1 MPVSKEL
8 DPTKSPWDFFG
19 NRLRDLREA
28 KGLKQGELGKLV
40 FQSHAYI
47 SQLETA
53 FRIPELDLV
62 ERIDAALEAEGDL
75 ITTFLMAKRAQEDRS
90 AVPEY
95 FAAVADLE
103 KVARRIDWFADS
115 LFPGLLQ
122 TAEYAESLIRDSDP
136 FRSEEGVSKLVTDR
150 MQRSD
155 VLEGTSPPRLT
166 VVLDES
172 ALRRVVG
179 GPKVMAGQLSHTAQM
194 ARARRLVVQVVPFSE
209 GAHPLVAGQ
218 LIIMHF
224 ADTPPLAYQE
234 GPHGGQVLEKS
245 ALTEAAMLSYHL
257 TCAAALA
264 PEASL
269 KLMESVAEEYSK

>member
-1 MPVSKEL
+1 MPNSKDL

-19 NRLRDLREA
+19 NRLRRLREA
-28 KGLKQGELGKLV
+28 KGLSQGDLGGLV

-53 FRIPELDLV
+53 ARIPELELV
-62 ERIDAALEAEGDL
+62 ERIDAALDANGDL
-75 ITTFLMAKRAQEDRS
+75 VTTFRMAKKAQEDRTS
-90 AVPEY
+90 VPEY

-103 KVARRIDWFADS
+103 KVAQRIDWFADS

-122 TAEYAESLIRDSDP
+122 TSEYAEALIRKSDP
-136 FRSEEGVSKLVTDR
+136 FRSEEAITTLIADR
-150 MQRSD
+150 MDRSSI
-155 VLEGTSPPRLT
+155 LGGTAAPRLT

-172 ALRRVVG
+172 ALRRVTG
-179 GPKVMAGQLSHTAQM
+179 GREVMAAQLSHTVQM
-194 ARARRLVVQVVPFSE
+194 ARTRRVVVQVVPFSE

-224 ADTPPLAYQE
+224 ADTPPIAYQE

-245 ALTEAAMLSYHL
+245 TLTDAAMLSYHL
-257 TCAAALA
+257 TCAAALS
-264 PEASL
+264 PERSL
-269 KLMESVAEEYSK
+269 ELMESVAEEYRK

>member
-1 MPVSKEL
+1 MPNSKDL

-53 FRIPELDLV
+53 FRIPDLELV
-62 ERIDAALEAEGDL
+62 ERIDTALDAEDAL
-75 ITTFLMAKRAQEDRS
+75 TTTFRMAKRAQEDRS

-122 TAEYAESLIRDSDP
+122 TERYAQALIRDSDP
-136 FRSEEGVSKLVTDR
+136 FRSEEGVSKLIADR
-150 MQRSD
+150 MDRSSI
-155 VLEGTSPPRLT
+155 LGGTSAPRLT

-172 ALRRVVG
+172 ALRREIG
-179 GPKVMAGQLSHTAQM
+179 GRQVMAGQLSHTVQM
-194 ARARRLVVQVVPFSE
+194 ARARSVVVQVVPFSV

-234 GPHGGQVLEKS
+234 GPHGGQVLEKT
-245 ALTEAAMLSYHL
+245 ALTDAAMLSYHL
-257 TCAAALA
+257 TCAAALS
-264 PEASL
+264 PERSL